1 MFEIEKLEQAVN
13 ELSTCPRWKVRV
25 LEKEILLRGSRVYR
39 WTKETTDLLSRQL
52 RWLDTQTESP
62 TYEQR
67 LAAWME
73 LLKEYERA
81 CDALAAAAA
90 LEIGVAA

>member
-1 MFEIEKLEQAVN
+1 MYDLERLELAIQK
-13 ELSTCPRWKVRV
+13 LSTCPRWQRRV
-25 LEKEILLRGSRVYR
+25 LEKEILLRGSRVYS
-39 WTKETTDLLSRQL
+39 WTKETTALLSRQL

-67 LAAWME
+67 LAEWID

-81 CDALAAAAA
+81 CDALTAAAD